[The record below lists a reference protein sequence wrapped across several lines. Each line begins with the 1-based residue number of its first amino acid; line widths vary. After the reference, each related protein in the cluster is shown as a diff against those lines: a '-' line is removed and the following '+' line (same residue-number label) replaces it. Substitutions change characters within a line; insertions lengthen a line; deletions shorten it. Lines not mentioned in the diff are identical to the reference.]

1 MLIKTPWGH
10 VIVEVDEHQH
20 AGYHGEL
27 DRMQC
32 IRNALATRTAFL
44 RINPDRYEDDNG
56 VIWESVLVK
65 DEVDNEEVMRRW
77 KILHPIVGR
86 MLCDWAPDTYVFYN
100 TQGRD
105 AMCDT
110 PSDGAVDNNLIVS
123 SSKDVV
129 LSAPTGNVVATTDK
143 FVLLSGS
150 HAARMLISD
159 SNELV
164 FELKDDT
171 SGSFLPVARFATTI

>member
-1 MLIKTPWGH
+1 MQPKTSDLRS
-10 VIVEVDEHQH
+10 IVAHTGVFST
-20 AGYHGEL
+20 L
-27 DRMQC
+27 C
-32 IRNALATRTAFL
+32 
-44 RINPDRYEDDNG
+44 NG
-56 VIWESVLVK
+56 
-65 DEVDNEEVMRRW
+65 
-77 KILHPIVGR
+77 
-86 MLCDWAPDTYVFYN
+86 
-100 TQGRD
+100 
-105 AMCDT
+105 
-110 PSDGAVDNNLIVS
+110 SDGAVDNNLIVS